1 MKSKLEDYSFSKS
14 EIRILREI
22 ADENHALSS
31 IRTKLHIKP
40 SLLSHD
46 LRKLSQN
53 GIVILKKRGR
63 YTPKKIGARRKY
75 VYFAESKHATL
86 LRDLLVKDGHI
97 QWEDV
102 LSGLGI
108 EVLFQMLNEYESE
121 SKQVSK
127 VTFWRYSKELAARGI
142 VKLAEG
148 HYVITPRFST
158 LADFLAEFEHF
169 LLNNLI
175 EPISEKAVILWE
187 KDFECLIRV
196 PKNAHV
202 PEKNLLKT
210 ATSRLNDF
218 GIQMLSDFDVYFYS
232 KRKKIIRVE
241 DVILHTLLLEKNN
254 VRYVTY
260 GLLVLKKNMK
270 GINNE
275 YLLKEAQRL
284 GLSLQ
289 INAMLQF
296 LKTKVKRRG
305 LTLPTWAEFMSKAKE
320 YAVVA

>member
-1 MKSKLEDYSFSKS
+1 MKRKLENYSFSKV
-14 EIRILREI
+14 EIKILREV
-22 ADENHALSS
+22 ANENHALSLL
-31 IRTKLHIKP
+31 RTKLHIAP
-40 SLLSHD
+40 NLLSHG
-46 LRKLSQN
+46 LRRLSQN
-53 GIVILKKRGR
+53 GIVVLKKRGR
-63 YTPKKIGARRKY
+63 STLRKKGAGRKY
-75 VYFAESKHATL
+75 VYFADSKHATL

-108 EVLFQMLNEYESE
+108 EILFQILNEYESE
-121 SKQVSK
+121 STDVSK
-127 VTFWRYSKELAARGI
+127 VTFWRYSRELMARGI
-142 VKLAEG
+142 VRLAEG

-158 LADFLAEFEHF
+158 LATFLAEFQHF

-175 EPISEKAVILWE
+175 KPISAKAAILWE

-196 PKNAHV
+196 PKNARV

-218 GIQMLSDFDVYFYS
+218 GIQLLSDFDIYFYS

-260 GLLVLKKNMK
+260 SLLVLKKNAK
-270 GINNE
+270 RVDKE
-275 YLLKEAQRL
+275 YLLKEAQKL
-284 GLSLQ
+284 GLGLQ

-296 LKTKVKRRG
+296 LKTKGKRGG
-305 LTLPTWAEFMSKAKE
+305 LTLPLWSEFVSRAKE
-320 YAVVA
+320 YVVVA